1 MKKRNTFTSLL
12 ASFTFAFILSL
23 TFFQTIASAQEPN
36 KLISGAVCRD
46 GWISQSTGSGTCSH
60 HGGVLYWTGNNIIP
74 KYSPRPLPLVPLL
87 LNTPPPTPQLKPSA
101 YAPIP
106 TQTPT
111 VTVLN
116 TPIFVPASAG
126 ADLMSGLIGIF
137 IFIVI
142 PVALFK
148 ALRK

>member
-1 MKKRNTFTSLL
+1 
-12 ASFTFAFILSL
+12 
-23 TFFQTIASAQEPN
+23 
-36 KLISGAVCRD
+36 
-46 GWISQSTGSGTCSH
+46 
-60 HGGVLYWTGNNIIP
+60 
-74 KYSPRPLPLVPLL
+74 
-87 LNTPPPTPQLKPSA
+87 
-101 YAPIP
+101 
-106 TQTPT
+106 
-111 VTVLN
+111 LN